1 MANGTSRQDPTL
13 TDSLMRV
20 IEAGQRLIL
29 DRLDLAYFDL
39 SQLAVRTL
47 HGAVL
52 IVLGAMLLSGA
63 WFTLLAGVVVWL
75 HQYLTLPST
84 LLLVAGVN
92 AVLGAVAIVI
102 GGRRTQTTAA
112 AKLGDMV
119 ADLRGSNTAAVAHEL
134 PAPERA
140 PQ

>member
-1 MANGTSRQDPTL
+1 MPNGTSRHDPTL

-52 IVLGAMLLSGA
+52 IVFGAILLAGA
-63 WFTLLAGVVVWL
+63 WFTVLAGAVIWL
-75 HQYLTLPST
+75 HQYFTLASS
-84 LLLVAGVN
+84 LLLVAAIN
-92 AVLGAVAIVI
+92 AVIGAIAIVI
-102 GGRRTQTTAA
+102 GGKRTQSTAA

-119 ADLRGSNTAAVAHEL
+119 ADLRGTPHAVAREL
-134 PAPERA
+134 PAAERA